1 MKKLTRGM
9 VLFAS
14 LLAVPS
20 SQDSEV
26 AFAEVFQYQ
35 VDPRIEA
42 IRDFFAQYDCPAASL
57 ALDFVAAADHYG
69 LDWRL
74 LPSIAFVESTGG
86 KDFRNNNIL
95 GWDNGRQEFR
105 SVGAGIYYVG
115 YQLAHSSLYRNK
127 PLERKLLTYNPR
139 PEYARLVRGVMD
151 SIGPETLSPAP

>member
-1 MKKLTRGM
+1 
-9 VLFAS
+9 
-14 LLAVPS
+14 
-20 SQDSEV
+20 
-26 AFAEVFQYQ
+26 
-35 VDPRIEA
+35 
-42 IRDFFAQYDCPAASL
+42 
-57 ALDFVAAADHYG
+57 
-69 LDWRL
+69 L

-139 PEYARLVRGVMD
+139 PEYARLIRGVMD

>member
-1 MKKLTRGM
+1 MKKLSRAV
-9 VLFAS
+9 VLCAS

-20 SQDSEV
+20 SPDSDI
-26 AFAEVFQYQ
+26 AFAEVYRYQ
-35 VDPRIEA
+35 QDPRIEA
-42 IRDFFAQYDCPAASL
+42 VRDFFLQYDCPAASL
-57 ALDFVAAADHYG
+57 ALDFVAAADHNG

-74 LPSIAFVESTGG
+74 LPSIAFIESSGG

-105 SVGAGIYYVG
+105 SISAGIHYVG

-139 PEYARLVRGVMD
+139 PEYVRLILNVMD
-151 SIGPETLSPAP
+151 SMGPESLPPGH